1 MAVGDIRKLA
11 QAIEDYVKWVKS
23 GKDVTETK
31 SYTRTLMDFVVFAIK
46 SELAWNDMFTVDT
59 LKAFPKHSR
68 FKSAPRAL
76 VAFSEYLFSQ
86 KKIDQSLEMF
96 TPRVLKQVIQL
107 PDLHEQYL
115 LYYKQTTQVSDIYL
129 KDVRRLLTRFHEY
142 LQNQNVE
149 ISALKIEHLDAF
161 LRGMSAAVSTQNLRR
176 CHLRGF
182 LRYLYHERKI
192 IKRDLSEL
200 LVGPPIFARPKPPKF
215 LRPDEVRKLF
225 SSLDLSTPKA
235 IRTYAIVHLAYTMAL
250 RPVEISR
257 ITLDDIS
264 FSEKTL
270 TMPERKGDRPIIL
283 PIPEK
288 TMKAISAY
296 VLNARIKAQNRH
308 LFMTCKKP
316 YGPLS
321 SVRVCSDI
329 WSAMKNAGLSSSAYW
344 LRHTHA
350 QNLLLIGRSIYE
362 IKEMLGHQ
370 NIQHTQR
377 YLHIDTK
384 LMRKVL
390 FDETL

>member
-1 MAVGDIRKLA
+1 MADEDTRKLA
-11 QAIEDYVKWVKS
+11 QAIEDYAKWVKS
-23 GKDVTETK
+23 GKDVPEPMN
-31 SYTRTLMDFVVFAIK
+31 YTRTLMDFLVFAIK

-59 LKAFPKHSR
+59 LKAFRKHSR

-76 VAFSEYLFSQ
+76 VTFSEYLFSR
-86 KKIDQSLEMF
+86 KRIDQPLKISTRQIF
-96 TPRVLKQVIQL
+96 KQVIQL
-107 PDLHEQYL
+107 PELYEQYL
-115 LYYKQTTQVSDIYL
+115 LFYKQTSRVSDAYL
-129 KDVRRLLTRFHEY
+129 EATRSLLTRFHEY
-142 LQNQNVE
+142 LQNQKVE
-149 ISALKIEHLDAF
+149 IPALKIEHLDAF
-161 LRGMSAAVSTQNLRR
+161 LGGMTLALGTHSLYR

-182 LRYLYHERKI
+182 LRYLYHEQKI

-296 VLNARIKAQNRH
+296 VLHARIKTQHRH
-308 LFMTCKKP
+308 LFMTCNKP
-316 YGPLS
+316 YGPLNRGS
-321 SVRVCSDI
+321 VCSDI
-329 WSAMKNAGLSSSAYW
+329 WRAMKNAGLSSSAYW

-370 NIQHTQR
+370 DIQHTQR
-377 YLHIDTK
+377 YLHIDTE

-390 FDETL
+390 FNETV